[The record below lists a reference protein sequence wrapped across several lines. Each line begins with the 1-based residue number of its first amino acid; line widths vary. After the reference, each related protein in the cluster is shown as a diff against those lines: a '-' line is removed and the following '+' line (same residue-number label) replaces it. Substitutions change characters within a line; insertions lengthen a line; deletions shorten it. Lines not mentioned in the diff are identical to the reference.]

1 MPDRTDTPDRYM
13 TRSPAAAALTRAE
26 LAIIRSGE
34 AFMRWAYFLHQSAS
48 GAPLSAQDISLLH
61 SIRMRG
67 HAQNLSELM
76 LFLNRND
83 VSTIQYTL
91 KKLEQYGYVERI
103 PGKSKREAGCRL
115 TEEGIKITDA
125 FADLRE
131 ELLVELV
138 DETSGFADELLNAA
152 AALERLT
159 GIYDQST
166 QSALNRKIL
175 SP

>member
-1 MPDRTDTPDRYM
+1 MTPDRYM

-26 LAIIRSGE
+26 LAIIRSDE
-34 AFMRWAYFLHQSAS
+34 AFMRWAYFLHQNVS

-61 SIRMRG
+61 SIRMHG
-67 HAQNLSELM
+67 QAQNLSELM

-91 KKLEQYGYVERI
+91 KKLEQSGYVERI
-103 PGKSKREAGCRL
+103 PGKSKREAGCKL
-115 TEEGIKITDA
+115 TEEGMRITDA
-125 FADLRE
+125 FAELRE
-131 ELLVELV
+131 ELLVGLV
-138 DETSGFADELLNAA
+138 EDVNGFVEDLLKAA
-152 AALERLT
+152 ATLERLT